1 MKIELVSKQENKL
14 LNRLEVQFVVS
25 YDEGATPTRDA
36 VRDELTKILKVKGGP
51 LVIDHINTEFGKR
64 ESRGYAKVYSSMKD
78 AARVERKHI
87 LERNRLLEQKPQA
100 EKAESEGEGEE
111 TE

>member
-1 MKIELVSKQENKL
+1 MEIKLVSKAENKL

-36 VRDELTKILKVKGGP
+36 VRDELAKVLKVKGGP

-64 ESRGYAKVYSSMKD
+64 ESKGYAKVYNSMED

-87 LERNRLLEQKPQA
+87 LERNRLLEQKP
-100 EKAESEGEGEE
+100 EKVEGEE
-111 TE
+111 VE